1 MFTNQ
6 LIREALHPYPDE
18 LVIVTKVGAARGPE
32 GTVFP
37 AMAREQ
43 LTQAVHDNLRN
54 LGVDVLEVV
63 NLRSMLRDDAP
74 AQGALEQPLGVIADL
89 QRQGLIRHI
98 GLSNVTAARSLRAG
112 APAILFA
119 CRISTIWRTAA
130 MRSWWNSSRRINSLT
145 SRISPWEGCLSSN
158 RARYPVLRRLDA
170 TPTQVALAWLLQ
182 HAPNILSIPGTS
194 SLVHLRENFAAATL
208 AIPAGVIKEL
218 DAVSETIGIADSKDR
233 N

>member
-74 AQGALEQPLGVIADL
+74 AEGSLEEPLSVIADL
-89 QRQGLIRHI
+89 QRQKL
-98 GLSNVTAARSLRAG
+98 RS
-112 APAILFA
+112 
-119 CRISTIWRTAA
+119 
-130 MRSWWNSSRRINSLT
+130 T
-145 SRISPWEGCLSSN
+145 SRILK
-158 RARYPVLRRLDA
+158 V
-170 TPTQVALAWLLQ
+170 
-182 HAPNILSIPGTS
+182 TS
-194 SLVHLRENFAAATL
+194 VRQLVE
-208 AIPAGVIKEL
+208 
-218 DAVSETIGIADSKDR
+218 
-233 N
+233 